1 MSTRTE
7 TPIATEPGPET
18 PQPDDSGTRSL
29 GQALLREWLP
39 VTLLF
44 LVLGCVLTWP
54 LVTHMSSGFFGFG
67 NDNWGGI
74 WNGKWI
80 HDAFWGPEST
90 GFTREIQFPFGY
102 EFDDR
107 YIQPYDRLIA
117 IVFGAIG
124 DGLFA
129 YNLMVLVSFPLA
141 GVSMYALAKYLT
153 GSAPASLLAGVIFS
167 ASPFHVAMSMQYPPM
182 ASIFV
187 VPLFVL
193 ALLVAVRRGRIV
205 DAAWLGAAF
214 ALVWITSYYYGWFA
228 IWFAIPFLIGVAVAG
243 LWRARR
249 EHRVVAAM
257 RDGARFV
264 VTRGA
269 VAAGTFLVIAVPLLI
284 SLISKVLSDQGT
296 YARQEADLDYTAVRP
311 WQYVLP
317 PHDNPVFGNLT
328 SDVVL
333 THTGILPVY
342 EQSVYIGVV
351 AGLLAL
357 VALVWWSRARP
368 AARVAFIP
376 LLLGAAFCVLLTLGP
391 KIPYE
396 VTSIGDWLSPGTNPH
411 FDGPVAWIYDLS
423 PNFRYYG
430 RAFVFVSTVLASLA
444 AVGFALLLA
453 RFRAD
458 RRPWIPWAVTAALSG
473 LVLLEFIG
481 VPPSR
486 FVDLSTPPWVQA
498 VKELPGEAPVIEYPL
513 GEYSSPRS
521 LQDNY
526 WQTRHGHPTVNPP
539 LTPESQAFQRS
550 VDDPDS
556 YLTGRILSQA
566 GVKYAVMR
574 TDLPAP
580 TFPPYQ
586 PALPVEEMKP
596 TDGAKNP
603 WFTPYKRTKDA
614 VIYEVLPRPS
624 RQVDYAVAGFDAGW
638 GDLEVDATGRW
649 RWTRNP
655 DSQMTIY
662 SSRDVRRATMTFT
675 ATSFNEPRTMV
686 LSLDGKEVYRREI
699 PVGRTVNVRAPMRL
713 RKGSQ
718 KLLMSSDPPPTI
730 VDTVLRNGDLRAIGL
745 RVTPPKITLDERR

>member
-7 TPIATEPGPET
+7 NPTAAQPGPAARE
-18 PQPDDSGTRSL
+18 PAPSAKRSL

-80 HDAFWGPEST
+80 HDAFWGPEKT
-90 GFTREIQFPFGY
+90 GFTKEIQFPFGY
-102 EFDDR
+102 QFDDR
-107 YIQPYDRLIA
+107 YIQPYDRFVDIL
-117 IVFGAIG
+117 FGAIG

-129 YNLMVLVSFPLA
+129 YNLMVLLSFPLA

-153 GSAPASLLAGVIFS
+153 ASAPASILAGIIFT

-187 VPLFVL
+187 APLFVL
-193 ALLVAVRRGRIV
+193 ALLVAVRRGRIM
-205 DAAWLGAAF
+205 DAVWLGAAF
-214 ALVWITSYYYGWFA
+214 ALVWIVSYYYGWFA
-228 IWFAIPFLIGVAVAG
+228 IWFAIPFLVGVALVG

-249 EHRVVAAM
+249 ERRVKEAL
-257 RDGARFV
+257 RDGVKFV
-264 VTRGA
+264 VSRGA
-269 VAAGTFLVIAVPLLI
+269 VAAGTFLVLAVPLLLN
-284 SLISKVLSDQGT
+284 LINKVLSNQST

-317 PHDNPVFGNLT
+317 PHDNPVFGSLT
-328 SDVVL
+328 RDAIL
-333 THTGILPVY
+333 NHTGILPVY
-342 EQSVYIGVV
+342 EQSVYLGAG

-357 VALVWWSRARP
+357 LALVWWSRARP
-368 AARVAFIP
+368 AARVAYIP
-376 LLLGAAFCVLLTLGP
+376 LLLGAAFCVVLTLGP
-391 KIPYE
+391 KIPYN

-430 RAFVFVSTVLASLA
+430 RAFVFVSTVVASLA
-444 AVGFALLLA
+444 AIRFALLLA
-453 RFRAD
+453 RFKAD
-458 RRPWIPWAVTAALSG
+458 RKPWIPWLATAALSAV
-473 LVLLEFIG
+473 VLLEFIG

-498 VKELPGEAPVIEYPL
+498 VKDLPGEAPVIEYPL

-556 YLTGRILSQA
+556 YLTGRILSRA
-566 GVKYAVMR
+566 GVKYAVIR
-574 TDLPAP
+574 TDLPSP

-586 PALPVEEMKP
+586 PSLPIEEMRR
-596 TDGAKNP
+596 TDGSKNP
-603 WFTPYKRTKDA
+603 WFQPYRRTKDA
-614 VIYEVLPRPS
+614 VIYKVLPKPS
-624 RQVDYAVAGFDAGW
+624 RVTDYAVVGFEAGW

-655 DSQMTIY
+655 DSLLTIY
-662 SSRDVRRATMTFT
+662 SSRDVPKAKMSFL
-675 ATSFNEPRTMV
+675 ATSFNEPRTMR
-686 LSLDGKEVYRREI
+686 LSIDGKEIYQREV
-699 PVGRTVNVRAPMRL
+699 PVGKAITVKVPLSL
-713 RKGSQ
+713 RKGAQ
-718 KLLMSSDPPPTI
+718 KILMSSDPPPTI

-745 RVTPPKITLDERR
+745 RVTPPKITTDSSR